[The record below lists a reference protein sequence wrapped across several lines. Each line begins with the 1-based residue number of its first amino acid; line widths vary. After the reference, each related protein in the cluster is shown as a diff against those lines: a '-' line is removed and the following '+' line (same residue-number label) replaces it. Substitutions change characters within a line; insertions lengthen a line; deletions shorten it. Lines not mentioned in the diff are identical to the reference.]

1 MVRTLR
7 ESERFTSRRNFYD
20 SEYFAGTNCR
30 NQSIF
35 YYLLSKRP
43 FQKQTKFQRR
53 TWGYASVALHV
64 IYHLLSTFG
73 VSDFAIGTVLYPK
86 LKWVSMKK
94 LPGTLNTQ
102 CVVPVAVMALSYI
115 TAINVG
121 IKTLAVCIICQIIGA
136 YLGPRF
142 VVKLPEKTI
151 KLFVG
156 IGLVIAAFLIFMGQM
171 NWIPSNGTASELYG
185 GKLILAGF
193 LLFVYGALNNIGIGS
208 YALTMVT
215 VYLLGLNPVAAF
227 PIMMGACTFSVP
239 IGSVQF
245 IKFDEYSRKITLFT
259 STFGVLGVLV
269 AVFLV
274 KSLDTYILKW
284 IVILVLLYS
293 AYTMLSSQLKKAT
306 AAN

>member
-1 MVRTLR
+1 MIRTILLTLIIAINLYFVIYFVRDLLKSKVHFHEEAGNTRALP
-7 ESERFTSRRNFYD
+7 FTSFI
-20 SEYFAGTNCR
+20 
-30 NQSIF
+30 IF
-35 YYLLSKRP
+35 
-43 FQKQTKFQRR
+43 F
-53 TWGYASVALHV
+53 
-64 IYHLLSTFG
+64 LSTFG

-86 LKWVSMKK
+86 MKWVSMKK
-94 LPGTLNTQ
+94 LPGTLNTE

-121 IKTLAVCIICQIIGA
+121 IKTLAVCIICQVIGA

-142 VVKLPEKTI
+142 VVKLPEHTI

-156 IGLVIAAFLIFMGQM
+156 IGLVIAAFLIFAGQM
-171 NWIPSNGTASELYG
+171 NWIPSNGTATELHG
-185 GKLILAGF
+185 WKLVLAGF

-245 IKFDEYSRKITLFT
+245 IKFGEYSRKITLFT
-259 STFGVLGVLV
+259 STFGVLGVLI

-284 IVILVLLYS
+284 IVIIVLLYS
-293 AYTMLSSQLKKAT
+293 AYTMLTSLLKKVP
-306 AAN
+306 AAI